1 MTIIFNTPVEI
12 CAQLGT
18 RARHARLARNLTQGE
33 LAARA
38 GVSLGALRKLE
49 AGGQTTLVTFVKCAC
64 ALDAASDFENLLA
77 PRLTSIAQ
85 MEREEAASLRRRARR
100 IAIEPVAG
108 R

>member
-1 MTIIFNTPVEI
+1 MTIILNTPVEI